1 MFKKKTSYWFA
12 FSLLL
17 FSNFS
22 LSTDEE
28 IYRIDIILFKFLP
41 DLDSNEIF
49 EEPVLDLG
57 NDLALLS
64 SLQYPEFIEPPALD
78 LQYPFQDFFIDVNS
92 PQVEVE
98 EEIESELVRKPK
110 NRDFFQIDA
119 GEKFSLSE
127 EVDLF
132 KRSRDYRVIGH
143 YSWFQPVSIEES
155 AKPLL
160 IDSEIYKD
168 NKIFGSL
175 KIYKKRFLHTDFNFF
190 LAETTIDSDFQNL
203 TIPLE
208 AETNEG
214 YEVLSEKDSMK
225 VTFQI
230 NQSRKL
236 KSGELH
242 YIDHPKFGIIYR
254 IVKTEKIEPS

>member
-1 MFKKKTSYWFA
+1 MLSPYVRIF
-12 FSLLL
+12 L
-17 FSNFS
+17 F
-22 LSTDEE
+22 L
-28 IYRIDIILFKFLP
+28 ILVIILFKFLP

-64 SLQYPEFIEPPALD
+64 SLQYPKFIEPPALD

-92 PQVEVE
+92 PRVEVE

-143 YSWFQPVSIEES
+143 Y
-155 AKPLL
+155 
-160 IDSEIYKD
+160 
-168 NKIFGSL
+168 
-175 KIYKKRFLHTDFNFF
+175 
-190 LAETTIDSDFQNL
+190 
-203 TIPLE
+203 
-208 AETNEG
+208 
-214 YEVLSEKDSMK
+214 
-225 VTFQI
+225 
-230 NQSRKL
+230 
-236 KSGELH
+236 
-242 YIDHPKFGIIYR
+242 
-254 IVKTEKIEPS
+254 

>member
-57 NDLALLS
+57 NDLAFLS

-78 LQYPFQDFFIDVNS
+78 LKYPFQDFFINVNS

-110 NRDFFQIDA
+110 NRDFFL
-119 GEKFSLSE
+119 SL
-127 EVDLF
+127 
-132 KRSRDYRVIGH
+132 IH
-143 YSWFQPVSIEES
+143 I
-155 AKPLL
+155 
-160 IDSEIYKD
+160 
-168 NKIFGSL
+168 
-175 KIYKKRFLHTDFNFF
+175 
-190 LAETTIDSDFQNL
+190 
-203 TIPLE
+203 
-208 AETNEG
+208 
-214 YEVLSEKDSMK
+214 
-225 VTFQI
+225 
-230 NQSRKL
+230 
-236 KSGELH
+236 
-242 YIDHPKFGIIYR
+242 
-254 IVKTEKIEPS
+254 

>member
-22 LSTDEE
+22 FSSDEE

-64 SLQYPEFIEPPALD
+64 SLQYPKFIEPPALD

-190 LAETTIDSDFQNL
+190 LAETTTDSDFQNL

-208 AETNEG
+208 AETCLLYTSDAADE
-214 YEVLSEKDSMK
+214 
-225 VTFQI
+225 
-230 NQSRKL
+230 
-236 KSGELH
+236 
-242 YIDHPKFGIIYR
+242 
-254 IVKTEKIEPS
+254 